1 MRISELSEATGVPV
15 PTIKYYLREGLL
27 HPGEKLTA
35 RLTEYDDTHRQRLGL
50 LRVLREVGDVP
61 VERLGQL
68 VATTQ
73 STHTT
78 AHEMLAAAAA
88 ALAPKPPAPTEH
100 REEARGIA
108 DGLIAQA
115 GWTHVRPDSVDRD
128 NLAAVIEAI
137 MRYDTHPSDP
147 DEAMPYLQAADEIA
161 RYELWHLRQDTGRQG
176 LLEEMVVGQVVFGRL
191 LGILRRLAEEHYSA
205 IRFGD
210 VSDPRD
216 ASATYDGP

>member
-1 MRISELSEATGVPV
+1 MRISELSDATGVPV

-27 HPGEKLTA
+27 HPGEKVTA

-68 VATTQ
+68 VATAQ
-73 STHTT
+73 SSHTT

-88 ALAPKPPAPTEH
+88 ALAPTPPEPTEH
-100 REEARGIA
+100 RAEARSVA
-108 DGLIAQA
+108 DALIDQA
-115 GWTHVRPDSVDRD
+115 GWSNVHSRSADRD
-128 NLAAVIEAI
+128 NLAGVLEAI
-137 MRYDTHPSDP
+137 MRFDTHPSDP
-147 DEAMPYLQAADEIA
+147 AEVVPYLRAADEIA

-205 IRFGD
+205 VRFGD
-210 VSDPRD
+210 VADPAD